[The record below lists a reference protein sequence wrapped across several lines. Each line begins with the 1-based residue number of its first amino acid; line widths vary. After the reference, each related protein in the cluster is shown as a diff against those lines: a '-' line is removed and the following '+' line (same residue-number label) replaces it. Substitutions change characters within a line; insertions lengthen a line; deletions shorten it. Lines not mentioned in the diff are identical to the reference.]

1 MSGDAFSKVKAG
13 ERLKIPAAAW
23 NACLD
28 AAADFRQRQM
38 SRGAGEAGPGSLPGI
53 LVRNDTG
60 GDLAQFSVVALS
72 GLVIAESDSHE
83 QFAEGPV
90 FKAVAP
96 MAGCL
101 VAILQEPIRQ
111 DGIGRAL
118 TSGVTPVQVGM
129 TAGCTTWA
137 AATTATGKLTSA
149 ATGNCRLLWS
159 AGTTG
164 DQWAVVYLNVL
175 DPTKPVLCK
184 TTGAPTNGEYPVDLY
199 ENGKNEASTDT
210 GTLEVLSLNV
220 SEALPTGTW
229 IVAHREVLDITGGG
243 GSGSGS

>member
-1 MSGDAFSKVKAG
+1 MSDDFTKVQAG
-13 ERLKIPAAAW
+13 QRLRIPAAAW

-28 AAADFRQRQM
+28 AAADFKARQM
-38 SRGAGEAGPGSLPGI
+38 AAGVRPGPGDEPGNV

-60 GDLAQFSVVALS
+60 GDLDQFAVVRLD
-72 GLVIAESDSHE
+72 GVVIAHSDSHE
-83 QFAEGPV
+83 QFVQAPI
-90 FKAVAP
+90 FKGVAP
-96 MAGCL
+96 TAGCF
-101 VAILQEPIRQ
+101 VAVLQEPIRK
-111 DGIGRAL
+111 DGVGRAL
-118 TSGVTPVQVGM
+118 VSGITPVQVFM
-129 TAGCTTWA
+129 TAGSTTWA
-137 AATTATGKLTSA
+137 AATTATAKLTSA

-199 ENGKNEASTDT
+199 ENGKNEASTGT
-210 GTLEVLSLNV
+210 GTLEVLSLNL

-229 IVAHREVLDITGGG
+229 IVAHRGALDTTPGGG
-243 GSGSGS
+243 E